1 MSPSSDTSF
10 SGSPYGG
17 GGGGANSS
25 FIPIGGN
32 EFENQ
37 TYASAGDTD
46 AGSGSSS
53 GNLRRASVTSPHQT
67 SYRQQRSDRSD
78 VNMSIRVSNDTENDN
93 ADIAMRCVTVYGFN
107 HDSLGVVLQE
117 FHKCGTIVRHMEQG
131 NWMHLEYAKP
141 EQARKALLKHHFKL
155 FGKQMLAVEECD
167 DISFKSGGDGKASGN
182 GYGNGYGNSYSAS
195 PHVSRGNNASMM
207 QVGPRP
213 RPLVPINSPMHGGG
227 TPRKTQGR
235 VSTVMSYIFGV

>member
-1 MSPSSDTSF
+1 
-10 SGSPYGG
+10 
-17 GGGGANSS
+17 
-25 FIPIGGN
+25 
-32 EFENQ
+32 
-37 TYASAGDTD
+37 
-46 AGSGSSS
+46 
-53 GNLRRASVTSPHQT
+53 
-67 SYRQQRSDRSD
+67 
-78 VNMSIRVSNDTENDN
+78 
-93 ADIAMRCVTVYGFN
+93 
-107 HDSLGVVLQE
+107 
-117 FHKCGTIVRHMEQG
+117 
-131 NWMHLEYAKP
+131 MHLEYAKP